1 MKSVTAII
9 ESPKGCNHK
18 YDYEPEINSY
28 KLRKILPAGLVF
40 PYDFGFIPDTKG
52 EDGDPLDIIVI
63 SEITAF
69 PGCSMDCRVIGG
81 FTAEQTER
89 DGKSMRNDR
98 FLGVLEISEV
108 YKDINEITDLP
119 EGIMKQIENF
129 FINYNKQAG
138 KQFKVLENI
147 DATKACKMIKKQ
159 KSHHK
164 KSA

>member
-18 YDYEPEINSY
+18 YDYKPNINSF
-28 KLRKILPAGLVF
+28 KLKKILPAGLVF
-40 PYDFGFIPDTKG
+40 PYDFGFIPGTEG

-69 PGCSMDCRVIGG
+69 PGCSMDCRVIGC
-81 FTAEQTER
+81 FTAEQTEQN
-89 DGKSMRNDR
+89 GKSMRNDR

-108 YKDINEITDLP
+108 YKDVNEINDLP

-138 KQFKVLENI
+138 KEFKILENV
-147 DATKACKMIKKQ
+147 DSAHACKMLKKQ
-159 KSHHK
+159 KGHLK